1 MPDIA
6 SENAWESDAPL
17 VPRQPPPWFV
27 PALAWLLVA
36 LFATALLAAIF
47 VQVPETVRSR
57 FVLVTEGGADP
68 IQSPRQAVIEQVR
81 VRPGQAVKKGET
93 LFVMRVDALRD
104 WRADTDA
111 REESLRSLTESSAK
125 LEEAQAASLR
135 IKDGEI
141 DQAEREVAFR
151 TTHLGIMKDLVTRV
165 EKLAATG
172 LISEIELAAQRL
184 ALAQSDKDLELARKT
199 LSQRQLERQGLEN
212 ERSRQ
217 RIAEKSA
224 ADELRIRIASLQQ
237 PLASSPD
244 GLLEIRAPYDAVC
257 VGVTQQNAGGVVAA
271 GEPLCQLSPTA
282 NRLQA
287 RLELPEAGLSR
298 LESRQRVRLLFDAF
312 PYQRF
317 GVVTG
322 AIDWITPAAVTR
334 AQGSEFVALASL
346 DKASI
351 IAGGNPYPLKPGM
364 KGEARITVGR
374 RALIEFAFEPLRSLR
389 ENLKS

>member
-1 MPDIA
+1 MVDSTA
-6 SENAWESDAPL
+6 TTWEEDAPL
-17 VPRQPPPWFV
+17 VPRQPPHWFA
-27 PALAWLLVA
+27 PAMAWLIIG
-36 LFATALLAAIF
+36 LFVTLLIAAIF
-47 VQVPETVRSR
+47 VRVPETVRSR
-57 FVLVTEGGADP
+57 FVLVNEGGADP
-68 IQSPRQAVIEQVR
+68 IQAPRQAVIEQVR
-81 VRPGQAVKKGET
+81 VRPGQTVKKGET

-111 REESLRSLTESSAK
+111 REESLRSLAENSAK
-125 LEEAQAASLR
+125 LEEAHAASLR

-141 DQAEREVAFR
+141 NQAEREVAFR
-151 TTHLGIMKDLVTRV
+151 AQHLGIMKDLVVRV

-172 LISEIELAAQRL
+172 LMSEIELASHRL
-184 ALAQSDKDLELARKT
+184 AMAQSAKDLELARKT
-199 LSQRQLERQGLEN
+199 FDQRRLERQGLEN
-212 ERSRQ
+212 ERARQ

-224 ADELRIRIASLQQ
+224 ADELRIRIASLKE
-237 PLASSPD
+237 PLSMSPN

-257 VGVTQQNAGGVVAA
+257 VGVTQQNAGGVVAPGQA
-271 GEPLCQLSPTA
+271 LCQLSPTT

-287 RLELPEAGLSR
+287 RLEIPETGLSR
-298 LESRQRVRLLFDAF
+298 LESRQKVRLLFDAF

-322 AIDWITPAAVTR
+322 AIDFITPAAVTR
-334 AQGSEFVALASL
+334 GDGSQFVALASL
-346 DKASI
+346 DKPSI
-351 IAGGNPYPLKPGM
+351 VAGGNPYPLKPGM